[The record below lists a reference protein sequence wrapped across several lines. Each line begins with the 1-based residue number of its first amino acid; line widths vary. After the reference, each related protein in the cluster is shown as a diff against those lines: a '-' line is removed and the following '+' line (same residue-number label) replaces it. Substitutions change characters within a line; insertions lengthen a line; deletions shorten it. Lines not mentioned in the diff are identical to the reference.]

1 MPHAS
6 WPTLT
11 SYHRTRSN
19 TPVYRLPDDILLD
32 ILLLDLGLTF
42 TFEWYERLG
51 QLMLVCSRWQALSIA
66 PSPWAHVSA
75 AQTLSIVKNS
85 LCKSR
90 DALLDV
96 VYVSFALNYR
106 SLRLDINEICD
117 LLTNIH
123 RWRYF
128 EFWQWDISGF
138 TEAAGAF
145 INRLRHLIA
154 PNLNSISLKS
164 PILASIEE
172 PFTPEITQ
180 LRHISV
186 HNCIVPWDS
195 NLFTGPKTLRLSI
208 PGNTGPSLD
217 QFINLLRASPEPVTL
232 SLQGLDLHGPLLTHT
247 QIITLPSLE
256 TFEIQYTACH
266 VIGDL
271 FAILHLP
278 NALSSCS
285 L

>member
-1 MPHAS
+1 MLTWISQITRASMPHAS

-186 HNCIVPWDS
+186 HIASSHVI
-195 NLFTGPKTLRLSI
+195 RI
-208 PGNTGPSLD
+208 SL
-217 QFINLLRASPEPVTL
+217 
-232 SLQGLDLHGPLLTHT
+232 LDLKRCAY
-247 QIITLPSLE
+247 PSR
-256 TFEIQYTACH
+256 EIR
-266 VIGDL
+266 DL
-271 FAILHLP
+271 RWISSSTCFALHLSRLHSP
-278 NALSSCS
+278 YKAWTFMALS
-285 L
+285 